1 MQRPLWRVLLVA
13 AKAEVAQWIVKTA
26 RLAATR
32 HDEAV
37 RRFVIALGGFLMVVA
52 TGAVAFPGLS
62 TASARL
68 ALHTVAE
75 QGGAGRLSA
84 PSGIALDSS
93 GDLFIADT
101 DHCRVL
107 LLPSHAGAMYG
118 MHAQVGHSY
127 TVAGGAAC
135 GGGGGIGFPTGVAVD
150 QRGDVFIADAT
161 GQRIF
166 VVRPGGT
173 HGPRAPSLFAGTG
186 AAGYSGEGQTAS
198 QSMLNEPTG
207 IAVDTAGDLFIADS
221 GNCRVRMVP
230 SSGGTH
236 LGQLMEADH
245 LYTVAGTGICGSS
258 SRGDRAT
265 SAEVDEP
272 VAVAVDGAGDLF
284 VADRGDDD
292 VLAVPVSA
300 GTYYGTSIGG
310 EDLAVIAGMG
320 GNGPYLA
327 DGLNAT
333 SEVAE
338 LNDPEGVAVG
348 ATGDLFITDGAMHCI
363 RVVPSVS
370 STVLGRRMSGG
381 DMYTLAGALT
391 VQNASGGGNGTR
403 WVRSHMD
410 VPIGVAVTASGHVYL
425 SDRGLSQVRELP

>member
-1 MQRPLWRVLLVA
+1 VT
-13 AKAEVAQWIVKTA
+13 EGIVKTA
-26 RLAATR
+26 RTGVTR

-37 RRFVIALGGFLMVVA
+37 RRFVIALGGLFLVIA
-52 TGAVAFPGLS
+52 TGAVAVPGPS
-62 TASARL
+62 PAGAAP
-68 ALHTVAE
+68 ALHTVAG
-75 QGGAGRLSA
+75 QGGVGRLSA
-84 PSGIALDSS
+84 PSGFALDSS

-118 MHAQVGHSY
+118 MHVQVGHSY
-127 TVAGGAAC
+127 TVAGGTSCA
-135 GGGGGIGFPTGVAVD
+135 GGGGIGFPTGVAVD
-150 QRGDVFIADAT
+150 HRGDVFIAIAT

-173 HGPRAPSLFAGTG
+173 RRPRAPALFAGTG
-186 AAGYSGEGQTAS
+186 EGGYSGDGQTAS

-230 SSGGTH
+230 SSGGIH
-236 LGQLMEADH
+236 LGQVMEADH
-245 LYTVAGTGICGSS
+245 LYTVAGTGSCGSS
-258 SRGDRAT
+258 GRGEGAT

-292 VLAVPVSA
+292 VLEVPVSA
-300 GTYYGTSIGG
+300 GIYYGTSIGG
-310 EDLAVIAGMG
+310 DDLAVIAGMG
-320 GNGPYLA
+320 GNGPYLT
-327 DGLNAT
+327 DGLGAT

-338 LNDPEGVAVG
+338 LNDPEGVAVD
-348 ATGDLFITDGAMHCI
+348 ARGDLFVADGAMHSI
-363 RVVPSVS
+363 RVVPSAS
-370 STVLGRRMSGG
+370 ATVLGQRMSGG
-381 DMYTLAGALT
+381 DMYTVAGALT
-391 VQNASGGGNGTR
+391 VQNASGGGDGTR

-410 VPIGVAVTASGHVYL
+410 VPIGVAVTGSGHVYF
-425 SDRGLSQVRELP
+425 SDRGLDQVRELQ